1 MNLSPEAVFSTWPGA
16 RPSGRRNVDWAVTFE
31 ARDSSWGF
39 LRRKRRAPRA
49 SRTDR
54 VTSVLVFGFKQ
65 ALLLAVFLLTA
76 LDGVAQLAPAS
87 KRTHPL
93 VTAADVPAATPYLAF
108 PALADLG
115 GDVLVS
121 FKRGRSHG
129 GDSGA
134 VLDVLRLDAATG
146 KVKSRAVLAELGD
159 NIMQMGEWVRFPNGD
174 LANYI
179 DAQQKAAPA
188 RIGLRV
194 VRSRDGGATF
204 GPVERVGVVD
214 GVEYGYAFEAI
225 TEGQT
230 TWMLAMTF
238 TNLAGGKSVFPARP
252 VSGSVDVIR
261 SDDSGKSWRFVRNLT
276 KEFGDHPINESS
288 FVRHGEGS
296 IVAARG
302 YDNRQWLVKTDGAF
316 KLERKVNLTAANAF
330 IKSHVG
336 RPRVFTRDG
345 GWYLLGRNS
354 TDSGPMRLSLFRFDP
369 ETFAITKHVPL
380 DNAEGASVS
389 DGYYAVPYWRP
400 REGRTWFNLITYK
413 GVAKRAPDIIRL
425 EFDWEEVR

>member
-1 MNLSPEAVFSTWPGA
+1 M
-16 RPSGRRNVDWAVTFE
+16 
-31 ARDSSWGF
+31 
-39 LRRKRRAPRA
+39 KH
-49 SRTDR
+49 
-54 VTSVLVFGFKQ
+54 
-65 ALLLAVFLLTA
+65 ALLFAIALLTSLSGA
-76 LDGVAQLAPAS
+76 AQVVPS
-87 KRTHPL
+87 HKSTHPL

-108 PALADLG
+108 PALVDLG
-115 GDVLVS
+115 GEVLVS
-121 FKRGRSHG
+121 YKRGRSHG

-134 VLDVLRLDAATG
+134 VLDVLRLDATTG
-146 KVKSRAVLAELGD
+146 KVKSRQPLAALD
-159 NIMQMGEWVRFPNGD
+159 DQIMQMGEWVRFPNGD

-188 RIGLRV
+188 RTGLRV

-204 GPVERVGVVD
+204 GAVERVGVVD

-225 TEGQT
+225 SEGQT

-238 TNLAGGKSVFPARP
+238 TNLAGGKTVFPARP

-261 SDDSGKSWRFVRNLT
+261 SDDNGKSWRFVRNLT

-288 FVRHGEGS
+288 FVRHGDGF

-316 KLERKVNLTAANAF
+316 KLQRKVNLTAANAF

-369 ETFAITKHVPL
+369 ETFAITKHLLL
-380 DNAEGASVS
+380 DNAEGANVT
-389 DGYYAVPYWRP
+389 DGYYAVPYWRQ
-400 REGRTWFNLITYK
+400 REGRTAFNLITYK
-413 GVAKRAPDIIRL
+413 GVAKRAPDIVRL
-425 EFDWEEVR
+425 EFDWEDVR